1 MATSV
6 TPTASGVVNIPGP
19 LTRHVTG
26 QIFTIVG
33 AAGTSGSPT
42 GLNYAA
48 FSANAGGTRVT
59 SDCSAVPFAAI
70 QIFNLDAS
78 NPIFVSVDK
87 EDPTLDE
94 CTPIPA
100 LNGFQIDQPSAALS
114 IEIFSAAGGELF
126 TVRGFAQ
133 SVVNP

>member
-1 MATSV
+1 MASV

-42 GLNYAA
+42 ALDYTAA
-48 FSANAGGTRVT
+48 TANAGGTRVT
-59 SDCSAVPFAAI
+59 SDCSAVPFAAL

-78 NPIFVSVDK
+78 NPIFVSVDG
-87 EDPTLDE
+87 EDASAGE

-100 LNGFQIDQPSAALS
+100 LNGFQIDQPSAALGL
-114 IEIFSAAGGELF
+114 EIWSAVGGELF

-133 SVVNP
+133 SVVVP

>member
-1 MATSV
+1 MASV

-19 LTRHVTG
+19 LTRHLTG

-42 GLNYAA
+42 ALDYTTAT
-48 FSANAGGTRVT
+48 ANAGGTRVT
-59 SDCSAVPFAAI
+59 SDCSAVPFAAL

-78 NPIFVSVDK
+78 NPIFVSVDG
-87 EDPTLDE
+87 EDASLGE
-94 CTPIPA
+94 GTPIPA

-114 IEIFSAAGGELF
+114 VEIWSAAGGEPF

-133 SVVNP
+133 AVVVP

>member
-1 MATSV
+1 MASV

-19 LTRHVTG
+19 LTRHLTG

-42 GLNYAA
+42 ALDYTTAT
-48 FSANAGGTRVT
+48 ANAGGTRVT
-59 SDCSAVPFAAI
+59 SDCSAVPFAAL

-78 NPIFVSVDK
+78 NPIFVSVDG
-87 EDPTLDE
+87 EDPTADE

-114 IEIFSAAGGELF
+114 VEIWSGSGGELF

-133 SVVNP
+133 SVVDP

>member
-1 MATSV
+1 MASV

-19 LTRHVTG
+19 LTRHLTG
-26 QIFTIVG
+26 QIFTFVG
-33 AAGTSGSPT
+33 AAGTSGGT
-42 GLNYAA
+42 TAVDYTA
-48 FSANAGGTRVT
+48 FTANAGGTRVT
-59 SDCSAVPFAAI
+59 SDCSAVPFAAL

-78 NPIFVSVDK
+78 NPIFVSVDG
-87 EDPTLDE
+87 EDPTGSE

-114 IEIFSAAGGELF
+114 VAIYSAAGGEMF

-133 SVVNP
+133 SIVDP

>member
-1 MATSV
+1 MASV

-19 LTRHVTG
+19 LTRHLTG

-42 GLNYAA
+42 ALDYTTAT
-48 FSANAGGTRVT
+48 ANAGGTRVT
-59 SDCSAVPFAAI
+59 SDCSAVPFAAL

-78 NPIFVSVDK
+78 NPIFVSVDG
-87 EDPTLDE
+87 ELATADE

-114 IEIFSAAGGELF
+114 VEIWSAAGGELF

-133 SVVNP
+133 SVVDP

>member
-1 MATSV
+1 MASV

-19 LTRHVTG
+19 LTRHLTG

-42 GLNYAA
+42 ALDYTAA
-48 FSANAGGTRVT
+48 TANAGGTRVT
-59 SDCSAVPFAAI
+59 SDCSAVPFAAL

-78 NPIFVSVDK
+78 NPIFISVDG
-87 EDPTLDE
+87 EDPTADE

-100 LNGFQIDQPSAALS
+100 LNGFQIDQPSAALGLAIWS
-114 IEIFSAAGGELF
+114 GSGGELF

-133 SVVNP
+133 SVVVP

>member
-1 MATSV
+1 MASV

-19 LTRHVTG
+19 LTRHLTG

-42 GLNYAA
+42 ALDYTTAT
-48 FSANAGGTRVT
+48 ANAGGTRVT
-59 SDCSAVPFAAI
+59 SDCSAVPFAAL

-78 NPIFVSVDK
+78 NPIFVSVDG
-87 EDPTLDE
+87 EDASADV

-100 LNGFQIDQPSAALS
+100 RNGFQIDQPSAALS
-114 IEIFSAAGGELF
+114 VEIWSAAGGELF

-133 SVVNP
+133 AVVVP